1 MTLRAVVIGA
11 GWAGEGHTPR
21 PGAAGVDVVA
31 LCGRSPEPT
40 VQRTRLSLVLPM
52 CAWIG
57 GRHWTNCSLI
67 L

>member
-21 PGAAGVDVVA
+21 PARRVLTSSHFAAVR
-31 LCGRSPEPT
+31 RS
-40 VQRTRLSLVLPM
+40 QLHNAQLSLVLPM